1 MPSIPDEI
9 WHNVFSFFQ
18 CHLPQDN
25 WWMYGMQIDRGP
37 TSPPQALLSLSL
49 VCKRFRRI
57 AQPLI
62 YRTIL
67 LEGRD
72 DSIERQISLAKTLVS
87 APQLGLNTRVVTL
100 NDALNDDLKYGS
112 DKAYYKYQDIL
123 NSAWRS
129 FDSPPAFKKCL
140 EEELGRGDEVG
151 LATFLLALMPNVR
164 LVDLT
169 SYATTRSLLWL
180 LSGRQE
186 MTRAMFLRRTRKK
199 TGRVHGSDDNDT
211 DIAKHD
217 DDQGLSQGVAN
228 YVYGN
233 YGLTHLEEVRI
244 RLADLS
250 AFPISIDDLE
260 PALLHPRLKKLRLY
274 GDMWLKNNI
283 QKLKLPDEPWNL
295 EYLEVKESL
304 FTHSSLKS
312 ILTHC
317 KSLKS
322 LSMEMASFQKDSQ
335 DDEGPWHLDLV
346 RFGDVLRE
354 LGQDLE
360 TLDLDILGG
369 TNSEC
374 KRRLGSLAQ
383 LKSLRHLGIHV
394 GILVPWQ
401 DGVGPD
407 TILAGV
413 LPESLQSVHLRWD
426 ANLYYDNV
434 AKRYRD
440 RVDLALVQFLTG
452 NQFPNMRRITIERS
466 ESKRMNE
473 FDGKVDGWVVHEV
486 THKPAWKTLDP
497 EEDMRIFVTMYRQ
510 DSSCCT
516 DE

>member
-1 MPSIPDEI
+1 MASIPDEI

-37 TSPPQALLSLSL
+37 TSPPQTLVSLSL

-67 LEGRD
+67 LDGHD
-72 DSIERQISLAKTLVS
+72 DNIERQIDLAKTLAS

-100 NDALNDDLKYGS
+100 NDAS
-112 DKAYYKYQDIL
+112 DKASYKYQDIL
-123 NSAWRS
+123 NSAWSS
-129 FDSPPAFKKCL
+129 FDSPTAFKKCL
-140 EEELGRGDEVG
+140 EDELRHGDEVG
-151 LATFLLALMPNVR
+151 LATFILALMPNVR

-169 SYATTRSLLWL
+169 SNLASQSLLWL

-186 MTRAMFLRRTRKK
+186 MTHEMTRVRKIKKK
-199 TGRVHGSDDNDT
+199 TSLVDSSDDNDM
-211 DIAKHD
+211 DIAKLDHYLA
-217 DDQGLSQGVAN
+217 QARGVAS

-233 YGLTHLEEVRI
+233 YGLRHLEEVRI
-244 RLADLS
+244 RYADAS
-250 AFPISIDDLE
+250 DFSISIADLE
-260 PALLHPRLKKLRLY
+260 PALIHPRLKTLRLY
-274 GDMWLKNNI
+274 GFNWLKGEI
-283 QKLKLPDEPWNL
+283 KMMKFPDEPWNL

-304 FTHSSLKS
+304 FDHNSLKS

-317 KSLKS
+317 KSLKG
-322 LSMEMASFQKDSQ
+322 LSMEMASCQRDFAYE
-335 DDEGPWHLDLV
+335 EGLWNLDLA

-354 LGQDLE
+354 LSQDLE

-369 TNSEC
+369 TANSEC

-394 GILVPWQ
+394 GDLVPWQ
-401 DGVGPD
+401 GGVGPD

-413 LPESLQSVHLRWD
+413 LPESLQSVHLYWD
-426 ANLYYDNV
+426 ANLFYDIV

-440 RVDLALVQFLTG
+440 RADLALVQFLTG
-452 NQFPNMRRITIERS
+452 NQFPNMRRITIKRFG
-466 ESKRMNE
+466 SKRMHE
-473 FDGKVDGWVVHEV
+473 FDGNVDGWVVDEL

-497 EEDMRIFVTMYRQ
+497 EEHMRIFVTMYRQ
-510 DSSCCT
+510 
-516 DE
+516 E